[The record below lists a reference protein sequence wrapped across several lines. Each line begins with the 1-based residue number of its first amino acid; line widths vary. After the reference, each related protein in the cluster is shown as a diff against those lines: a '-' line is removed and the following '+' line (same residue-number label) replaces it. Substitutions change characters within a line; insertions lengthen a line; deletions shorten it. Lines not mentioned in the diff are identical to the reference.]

1 MDSNSFLEKIEKDKR
16 KQPFV
21 LVGKLNGR
29 WKCCLGQSDINKGLD
44 KANDNELVVQG
55 DASYSDK
62 FQFKVEGE
70 LDAAKKVLK
79 EVFESAKKPFDSHTV
94 AISTGHGE
102 QHKPEKEKEKGA
114 EETPRPGSDRG
125 VAGEG
130 SNQPRISVSA
140 KIKKEVAEVLQGNKE
155 FVSEVTGL
163 CRLFGAPLP
172 SDTPPEIARAHT
184 ALMQKTIAHLQD
196 AIRAMNA
203 SRAKIESLARRIT

>member
-21 LVGKLNGR
+21 LVGKLKGR
-29 WKCCLGQSDINKGLD
+29 WKCCLGQSDIDKALD
-44 KANDNELVVQG
+44 KANENELVVQG
-55 DASYSDK
+55 EASFSDK

-70 LDAAKKVLK
+70 LDTAKKVLK
-79 EVFESAKKPFDSHTV
+79 EVFESANKFDNHTV

-102 QHKPEKEKEKGA
+102 HEPEKEKEKGA
-114 EETPRPGSDRG
+114 EESPRSGPERG

-155 FVSEVTGL
+155 FVSEATGL
-163 CRLFGAPLP
+163 CQLFGAPLP
-172 SDTPPEIARAHT
+172 SDTPPEVARAH
-184 ALMQKTIAHLQD
+184 AASMQKTIGHLRD
-196 AIRAMNA
+196 AVRAMNA
-203 SRAKIESLARRIT
+203 SKEKIEALARRIS

>member
-1 MDSNSFLEKIEKDKR
+1 MDSNSFLDKIEKDKR

-21 LVGKLNGR
+21 LVGKLKGR
-29 WKCCLGQSDINKGLD
+29 WKCCLGQSDIDKALD
-44 KANDNELVVQG
+44 KANENELVVQG

-70 LDAAKKVLK
+70 LDTAKKVLK
-79 EVFESAKKPFDSHTV
+79 EVFESATKLFDNHTV

-102 QHKPEKEKEKGA
+102 HEPEKEKEKGA
-114 EETPRPGSDRG
+114 EESPRSGPERG

-140 KIKKEVAEVLQGNKE
+140 KVKKEVAEVLQGNKE

-163 CRLFGAPLP
+163 CQLFGAPLP
-172 SDTPPEIARAHT
+172 SDTSSEIARAHT